1 MALLF
6 LHLRS
11 SQNVT
16 LKKLPSNTKPPLL
29 SKHNMLSWLHCE
41 GLMMLLPTKKKR
53 LNLDGSTNN
62 LLRQEGNCSV
72 HLKSPECNTHTTC
85 YPYTILTV
93 HTLKLCKTVMHCW
106 VNHSAHCQVNLR
118 WVKCGWRARSVWCTQ
133 FFTTLRAGYD
143 ISPLLY
149 CWCHYS
155 SEKKTRTV
163 QLKDW
168 NLRILVEE
176 AVQHSLNKVTQ
187 QHWSVM
193 EAPWI
198 CELNAIALCTPGNL
212 KFVVPNTARKY
223 ALSLKQSEVPQGT
236 DKVARGKSS
245 VADFIIAGRSSS
257 MSNLLVFNSSNK
269 GNGQTSLKVWW
280 KNSSEVVGAP
290 SDETCSKSGCFP
302 VAFETKSRVLWSLQW
317 NDT

>member
-16 LKKLPSNTKPPLL
+16 LKKLPSSTKPPLL

-133 FFTTLRAGYD
+133 LFYDTEGRLRYLPLTLLLMSLFKWKKDENCSAQGLKSPHFSWGGCATLFEQSDTTTL
-143 ISPLLY
+143 IS
-149 CWCHYS
+149 HGG
-155 SEKKTRTV
+155 
-163 QLKDW
+163 
-168 NLRILVEE
+168 
-176 AVQHSLNKVTQ
+176 SLNLWAECNCTVHTR
-187 QHWSVM
+187 
-193 EAPWI
+193 EFEI
-198 CELNAIALCTPGNL
+198 CGT
-212 KFVVPNTARKY
+212 KY
-223 ALSLKQSEVPQGT
+223 S
-236 DKVARGKSS
+236 
-245 VADFIIAGRSSS
+245 
-257 MSNLLVFNSSNK
+257 
-269 GNGQTSLKVWW
+269 
-280 KNSSEVVGAP
+280 
-290 SDETCSKSGCFP
+290 
-302 VAFETKSRVLWSLQW
+302 
-317 NDT
+317 